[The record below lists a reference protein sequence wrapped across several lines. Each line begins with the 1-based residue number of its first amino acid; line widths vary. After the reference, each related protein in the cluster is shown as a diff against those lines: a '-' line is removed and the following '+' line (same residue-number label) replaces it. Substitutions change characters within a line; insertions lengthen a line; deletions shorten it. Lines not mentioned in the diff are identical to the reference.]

1 MCQIQNS
8 EKCKFTNFIF
18 DMSAGKL
25 LPQLQGFK
33 INDPL
38 ENSSNS
44 GEVYSMFPI
53 ENEELLYT
61 RWEDKVIW
69 DATVSA
75 YSLGFLFYLIS
86 LTVKFIYQNIYG
98 VDHL

>member
-1 MCQIQNS
+1 MCQILNKLLIY
-8 EKCKFTNFIF
+8 KCINLWLST
-18 DMSAGKL
+18 GKL

-38 ENSSNS
+38 ENTSNS

-69 DATVSA
+69 DATVCAS
-75 YSLGFLFYLIS
+75 SLGIIF
-86 LTVKFIYQNIYG
+86 T
-98 VDHL
+98 